1 VVDREERR
9 VVTDAPISFSIAINK
24 QILQN
29 NMRKLITITA
39 IIVAMSSC
47 KSTKY
52 HTCDAY
58 KTQYKQIKPE
68 KHKHHGLCD
77 AYN

>member
-1 VVDREERR
+1 
-9 VVTDAPISFSIAINK
+9 
-24 QILQN
+24 
-29 NMRKLITITA
+29 MRTNVALLVA
-39 IIVAMSSC
+39 IVATLLFALASC

-58 KTQYKQIKPE
+58 KVQYKPLKAE
-68 KHKHHGLCD
+68 KHKHKLCD

>member
-1 VVDREERR
+1 MKNKTL
-9 VVTDAPISFSIAINK
+9 VTAY
-24 QILQN
+24 
-29 NMRKLITITA
+29 LIVGLLL
-39 IIVAMSSC
+39 VAMIMTSC

-58 KTQYKQIKPE
+58 KTQYKSLKPE

>member
-1 VVDREERR
+1 MGVIYSPRWKPNINTNEKMRR
-9 VVTDAPISFSIAINK
+9 TLFLYLMIIA
-24 QILQN
+24 
-29 NMRKLITITA
+29 TA
-39 IIVAMSSC
+39 LLALMTSC

-58 KTQYKQIKPE
+58 KVQYPKLKPE